1 MGGKVG
7 FCGIKKPQSGGL
19 GLMSGFQ
26 PRGEFRSLALILSA
40 HSAGIRIVTYGPER
54 DCFYV
59 WVETRGGHRV
69 SKGDSAVC
77 GRRPA
82 CAAGSRRA
90 TGPDPFVAC
99 GRDGCGGL
107 GKKNQFTWEHASGEL
122 TFMR

>member
-7 FCGIKKPQSGGL
+7 FCGMKKAPIQRV

-26 PRGEFRSLALILSA
+26 PRGDFARC
-40 HSAGIRIVTYGPER
+40 GER
-54 DCFYV
+54 LFFMFGLKPGA
-59 WVETRGGHRV
+59 RPGFQ
-69 SKGDSAVC
+69 KGDSAVC

-99 GRDGCGGL
+99 GRDECGGL